1 MKKILTIGWK
11 DLLVIF
17 RDRGALVL
25 MLAAPFVLTVGMG
38 LITGAFSD
46 SDTGAGLAD
55 IPLVIVNEDSGE
67 LGAALAETFASD
79 DLANL
84 LQPVLL
90 DDTAEARRRVDDDEI
105 AAAVFIPA
113 GFTDSIIPQQETGAP
128 GVPAAIEVY
137 ANPARP
143 ISAGVVESVVQG
155 FVSQV
160 ETGVLSVEV
169 AMTQLVQSGRVSLAD
184 MDALAGMG
192 QEMGARLV
200 VEPAA
205 APIEIRRETAAAGD
219 DNFNALTY
227 FAPAMAVAFLMYT
240 VSLGGRSILAERE
253 EGTLP
258 RLLASPTSAV
268 QVLAG
273 KMVGIFLTGVA
284 QVGVL
289 ILASTLLFGLRW
301 GDPLGVLLLVLA
313 VSAAA
318 TGWGVLLAAFARN
331 SGQVATYGS
340 AMMLLFAI
348 VGGSFVP
355 VARDTLM
362 AQVGKITPNAWA
374 IDGFT
379 ALGQGGTLAD
389 IGSALLGLAVMAIL
403 LFAVAVPNFRR
414 RATA

>member
-389 IGSALLGLAVMAIL
+389 IGSALLGLAVMAVL

>member
-17 RDRGALVL
+17 RDRGALIL
-25 MLAAPFVLTVGMG
+25 MLGAPFVLTVAMG
-38 LITGAFSD
+38 LVNGAFSD
-46 SDTGAGLAD
+46 SDTGTGLAD
-55 IPLVIVNEDSGE
+55 IPLAVVNEDEGE
-67 LGAALAETFASD
+67 LGTALTDVFVSD
-79 DLANL
+79 DLADL
-84 LQPVLL
+84 VAPVTLA
-90 DDTAEARRRVDDDEI
+90 DAAEARRQVDDDEI

-113 GFTDSIIPQQETGAP
+113 NFSASIIPQGMSGETAAP
-128 GVPAAIEVY
+128 APVEVY

-143 ISAGVVESVVQG
+143 ISAGVVQSIVQG
-155 FVSQV
+155 FISQV
-160 ETGVLSVEV
+160 ETGVLSVEIS
-169 AMTQLVQSGRVSLAD
+169 MTQLIQSGRVSFTDTA
-184 MDALAGMG
+184 ALTDLGQSMG
-192 QEMGARLV
+192 ERMV
-200 VEPAA
+200 TTTPES
-205 APIEIRRETAAAGD
+205 PIEIRRETAVAD
-219 DNFNALTY
+219 DNGFNALTY

-240 VSLGGRSILAERE
+240 VTLGGRSILAERE

-258 RLLASPTSAV
+258 RLLASPTGAV

-273 KMVGIFLTGVA
+273 KMLGIFLTGVA

-289 ILASTLLFGLRW
+289 IVASTLLFGLRW
-301 GDPLGVLLLVLA
+301 GNPLGVLLLVIA

-318 TGWGVLLAAFARN
+318 TGWGVLLAAFAKN
-331 SGQVATYGS
+331 SGQVSTYGS

-355 VARDTLM
+355 VAGGTLM

-379 ALGQGGTLAD
+379 TLGQGGSLAD
-389 IGSALLGLAVMAIL
+389 IGGALLGLAVMAAI

-414 RATA
+414 RAVA

>member
-46 SDTGAGLAD
+46 SDTGTGLAD

-301 GDPLGVLLLVLA
+301 GDPLGVLLLVVA

-389 IGSALLGLAVMAIL
+389 IGGALLGLAVMAVL

>member
-46 SDTGAGLAD
+46 SDTGTGLAD

-389 IGSALLGLAVMAIL
+389 IGGALLGLAVMAVL